1 MNEAE
6 LMGKTV
12 VIQSLIDVSRKRI
25 RNREQVDLGM
35 IEAKIAALHKSVSND
50 PDARQADVAAATIA
64 AMEEILT
71 GLDGLAGDIQA
82 GSQTGRKPVVPA
94 ASLFSKENY

>member
-6 LMGKTV
+6 LMVKAE

-35 IEAKIAALHKSVSND
+35 IEAKVAALHKSVSND
-50 PDARQADVAAATIA
+50 PVTRQADVAAATVA

-82 GSQTGRKPVVPA
+82 GSQTVRKPFVPR
-94 ASLFSKENY
+94 ASLFSREND